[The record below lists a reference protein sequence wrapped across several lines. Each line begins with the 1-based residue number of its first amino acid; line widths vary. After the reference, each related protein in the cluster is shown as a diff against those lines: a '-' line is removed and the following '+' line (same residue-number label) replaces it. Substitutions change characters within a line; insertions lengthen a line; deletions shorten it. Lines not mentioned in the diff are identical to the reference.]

1 MFSFYLINFKNS
13 EAQLWSTRDILKTVK
28 WIKHDNVLWPSSI
41 MFIILTHVDVLK
53 PITDCTYVEGRWQWR
68 ANDCV
73 WPGSQ
78 ALRWKRKRR
87 KVSRKSPRT
96 DFLQPPVWRLELNL
110 KLYFLVV
117 FGGRYDKVSE
127 SLALRIL
134 NIKNIPRNNKD
145 VSWIQYKCGLNVLR
159 VSQDELIFLH
169 LFRLEWST
177 KPSFQFVSFLTRE
190 VRDEPIKH
198 QTLSGANKIF
208 FFHFIF

>member
-1 MFSFYLINFKNS
+1 MQYSY
-13 EAQLWSTRDILKTVK
+13 QTV
-28 WIKHDNVLWPSSI
+28 I
-41 MFIILTHVDVLK
+41 MFDVS
-53 PITDCTYVEGRWQWR
+53 GRWQWR
-68 ANDCV
+68 VNDCV

-96 DFLQPPVWRLELNL
+96 DFLQPPVWRLKLNL

-159 VSQDELIFLH
+159 VAQDELIFYSDPPLVQIGMIYKTFISIC
-169 LFRLEWST
+169 LIPDERSERRAYQTSNTFRC
-177 KPSFQFVSFLTRE
+177 K
-190 VRDEPIKH
+190 
-198 QTLSGANKIF
+198 
-208 FFHFIF
+208 

>member
-1 MFSFYLINFKNS
+1 MQYSYQTVVMF
-13 EAQLWSTRDILKTVK
+13 
-28 WIKHDNVLWPSSI
+28 
-41 MFIILTHVDVLK
+41 DVS
-53 PITDCTYVEGRWQWR
+53 GRWQWR
-68 ANDCV
+68 VNDCV

-159 VSQDELIFLH
+159 VAQDELIFLH
-169 LFRLEWST
+169 LFRLERST

-208 FFHFIF
+208 FFKFYLLRNCSVIQTQTSTSASFFKFLHRTWTKEYLR